1 MADTSAA
8 TGLTVQQWDE
18 KFFVDSLNA
27 SIFKPFMGSKSNSV
41 INVKEDLTKKPGDSV
56 TFSLVNA
63 LSNSAVTGSSTLE
76 GNEESLV
83 SRSQKVTIDQY
94 RNAVRIPVLED
105 QFTAIP
111 LRSAG
116 KDALMNWEM
125 ELCRDKVIAA
135 MNSILGVAYGSASE
149 ANKDIWLV
157 DNADRVLFGAVLS
170 NDSGPG
176 DHSAALANIDNT
188 ADKLTPGAI
197 SLMKRLA
204 KTASPKIGPLKP
216 RSGGVTSDSYVMFV
230 PSLLLRDLTNDSDFL
245 QANREARSRG
255 KQNPIFAGADYIY
268 DNIAIIEVEDIAI
281 DAGAGAGGIDVAP
294 CFLCGTGAVAMAW
307 GKRPQT
313 ISEEFDYGDKQGLA
327 IRQWFEI
334 EKMSFGTDSGSDTG
348 DQKDHG
354 IVTGWF
360 AAVADS

>member
-8 TGLTVQQWDE
+8 AGLTVQQWDE

-63 LSNSAVTGSSTLE
+63 LSNAAVTGSSTLE
-76 GNEESLV
+76 GNEEALV

-94 RNAVRIPVLED
+94 RNAVRVPVLED

-111 LRSAG
+111 LRNAG
-116 KDALMNWEM
+116 SDALMNWEM
-125 ELCRDKVIAA
+125 ELTRDKVIAA

-157 DNADRVLFGAVLS
+157 DNADRVLFGAAVG
-170 NDSGPG
+170 NNAAN
-176 DHSAALANIDNT
+176 DHSAALLTLDNT
-188 ADKLTPGAI
+188 ADKLTASAI
-197 SLMKRLA
+197 SLMKRIA
-204 KTASPKIGPLKP
+204 KTATPKIGPIKP
-216 RSGGVTSDSYVMFV
+216 RKGGVTSDSYIMFV
-230 PSLLLRDLTNDSDFL
+230 PSLLLRDLTQDSAFL
-245 QANREARSRG
+245 QANREARQRG
-255 KQNPIFAGADYIY
+255 KMNPIFAGADYIY
-268 DNIAIIEVEDIAI
+268 DNVAIIEVEDIAI
-281 DAGAGAGGIDVAP
+281 DAGAGAAGIDVAP
-294 CFLCGTGAVAMAW
+294 CFLCGAGAVAMAW
-307 GKRPQT
+307 GKRPQS
-313 ISEEFDYGDKQGLA
+313 IDEEFDYGDKQGLA
-327 IRQWFEI
+327 IRQWYEI
-334 EKMSFGTDSGSDTG
+334 EKMSFGSGSGDTD

-360 AAVADS
+360 AAVADV

>member
-1 MADTSAA
+1 MTDSAAA

-63 LSNSAVTGSSTLE
+63 LSGAGVTGSSTLE
-76 GNEESLV
+76 GNEEALV

-111 LRSAG
+111 LRNAG

-125 ELCRDKVIAA
+125 ELTRDKVISAL
-135 MNSILGVAYGSASE
+135 NEINGVAYGSASE
-149 ANKDIWLV
+149 AQKDAWLV
-157 DNADRVLFGAVLS
+157 DNTDRVLFGAAKS
-170 NDSGPG
+170 NHGVDF
-176 DHSAALANIDNT
+176 SAALLNIDNT
-188 ADKLTPGAI
+188 ADKLTASAI
-197 SLMKRLA
+197 TLMKRIA
-204 KTASPKIGPLKP
+204 KTAAPKIGPLKP
-216 RSGGVTSDSYVMFV
+216 RNGGVTSDSYVMFV
-230 PSLLLRDLTNDSDFL
+230 PSLVLRDLTEDTAFL
-245 QANREARSRG
+245 QANREARQRG

-268 DNIAIIEVEDIAI
+268 DNIAIIEVEDIPI

-294 CFLCGTGAVAMAW
+294 VFLCGAGAVAMAW

-313 ISEEFDYGDKQGLA
+313 VDEEFDYGDKQGLA
-327 IRQWFEI
+327 IRQWYEI
-334 EKMSFGTDSGSDTG
+334 TKMNYGTGSGDT
-348 DQKDHG
+348 DDLKDHG
-354 IVTGWF
+354 VVTGWF

>member
-18 KFFVDSLNA
+18 KFFTDSLNA

-41 INVKEDLTKKPGDSV
+41 INVKQDLTKKPGDSV

-111 LRSAG
+111 LRNAG
-116 KDALMNWEM
+116 KDALMNWNM
-125 ELCRDKVIAA
+125 ELTRDKVITA
-135 MNSILGVAYGSASE
+135 LGQINGVDYGTADE
-149 ANKDIWLV
+149 TQKDAWLV
-157 DNADRVLFGAVLS
+157 DNTDRVLFGAVLS
-170 NDSGPG
+170 NHST

-197 SLMKRLA
+197 SLMKRIA

-230 PSLLLRDLTNDSDFL
+230 PSLLLRDLTNDATFL
-245 QANREARSRG
+245 QANREARQRG
-255 KQNPIFAGADYIY
+255 KQNPIFAGADYIF
-268 DNIAIIEVEDIAI
+268 DNVAIIEVEDIGVLTNV
-281 DAGAGAGGIDVAP
+281 GAGAAVDVAP
-294 CFLCGTGAVAMAW
+294 CYLCGAGAVAMAW
-307 GKRPQT
+307 GKRPESMQ
-313 ISEEFDYGDKQGLA
+313 EDFDYGDKQGLA

-334 EKMSFGTDSGSDTG
+334 TKMTFGTDGSTDTG
-348 DQKDHG
+348 DLKDHG
-354 IVTGWF
+354 LVTGFF
-360 AAVADS
+360 ASVADS